1 MTGCKSYRMTNA
13 GGFNFVLEVRS
24 HGYVYQYEGKFWTC
38 VVISRLQS
46 CRPRELCR
54 SRMPSAAYSLLFY
67 TFLPVLGPLG
77 FVRPAYFKL
86 NEATRAD

>member
-1 MTGCKSYRMTNA
+1 MIENKNYQRTNA

-24 HGYVYQYEGKFWTC
+24 HGYVYQYEGKFLTC

-54 SRMPSAAYSLLFY
+54 SRMPSAAYSLLSISSCLY
-67 TFLPVLGPLG
+67 
-77 FVRPAYFKL
+77 
-86 NEATRAD
+86 